1 MDVDPKSFSNIGK
14 EERDRRNQS
23 RSCYYCGDTNYFKRD
38 CPKITS
44 GHRFNTFVFTAFTPK
59 NHHSL
64 FHSLPMV
71 SIIKEAATSIHAQ
84 IPHADNGL
92 IFVPLIFGNNM
103 VPGEYMKVQALL
115 DTGATHSV
123 VSHKF
128 VESINLL
135 MDTVA
140 FTNVNFVV
148 GNGQHVESNSKLTT
162 QIRLS
167 NSTVSSTANITSSSQ
182 SRNAVLM

>member
-1 MDVDPKSFSNIGK
+1 
-14 EERDRRNQS
+14 
-23 RSCYYCGDTNYFKRD
+23 
-38 CPKITS
+38 
-44 GHRFNTFVFTAFTPK
+44 
-59 NHHSL
+59 
-64 FHSLPMV
+64 MV
-71 SIIKEAATSIHAQ
+71 NIIKETATSVHAQ
-84 IPHADNGL
+84 IAHADNGL
-92 IFVPLIFGNNM
+92 IFVPLVFGNM
-103 VPGEYMKVQALL
+103 VPGEYTKVQALL

-167 NSTVSSTANITSSSQ
+167 NSIFHNEYHEFHVVKDCSFKVILGIDWIQKHNVELDFSKRLTTIKCADTRVCCPLEPIIKPIVNMDTLENLPSPTPSFES
-182 SRNAVLM
+182 